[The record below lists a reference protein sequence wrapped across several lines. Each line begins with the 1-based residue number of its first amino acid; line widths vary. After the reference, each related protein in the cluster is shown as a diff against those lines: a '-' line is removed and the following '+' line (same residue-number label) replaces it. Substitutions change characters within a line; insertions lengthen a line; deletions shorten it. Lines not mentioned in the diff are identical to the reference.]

1 MLIIIYQGI
10 MLIRIE
16 YVSIFCRRNRALD
29 AFFGGSRAEAFDV
42 FVATFP
48 SCEIKKLLTNS
59 NSIYET

>member
-1 MLIIIYQGI
+1 

-16 YVSIFCRRNRALD
+16 YVSIFCRRDRALD